1 MGRRVVE
8 PDTADQNSPVTP
20 DATDL
25 PTVDEPVT
33 AKPTP
38 SAAEPMTSRP
48 TAADAQPTPADAKS
62 APAEAQAASAKAQA
76 NADAEPTLAKTRG
89 ILYYLGLGLSGG
101 LFVLM
106 LALAAAVIVVPAATG
121 SVPLTVL
128 TSSMEPTLPPGTLI
142 VVQPVDTAD
151 IRIGDAITYQIESGK
166 PEVVTHRVISIT
178 SSSDGGTTF
187 VTQGDNNDAPDA
199 RPVVPDQV
207 QGRVWYSVP
216 WLGYVNNA
224 VNGEN
229 RAWIVPVIA
238 GGLFLYAGYMVAS
251 AVVDAAKKRPIGN
264 RELPGE

>member
-1 MGRRVVE
+1 MGRRVLEQDPATQV
-8 PDTADQNSPVTP
+8 APVTP
-20 DATDL
+20 DAADVSADREPLTDQK
-25 PTVDEPVT
+25 PAT
-33 AKPTP
+33 AGTKPAGTKP
-38 SAAEPMTSRP
+38 AGTKP
-48 TAADAQPTPADAKS
+48 ADATPADSKP
-62 APAEAQAASAKAQA
+62 APAK
-76 NADAEPTLAKTRG
+76 PRG

-101 LFVLM
+101 LFALM

-142 VVQPVDTAD
+142 VVRPVEVAD

-187 VTQGDNNDAPDA
+187 ITQGDNNDAPDG
-199 RPVVPDQV
+199 RPVVPEQV

-216 WLGYVNNA
+216 WLGYANNA

-229 RAWIVPVIA
+229 RTWIVPVIA

-251 AVVDAAKKRPIGN
+251 AVADAAKKRRN
-264 RELPGE
+264 RNSEVTEE